1 MQVGTDTMFNELH
14 SKLEASAEDG
24 DRFHSLSQGLR
35 EEIERLSKEQHQWKS
50 YNVDQL
56 VSCMW
61 CGCIRVLFHSLTML
75 PLNQVLLN

>member
-35 EEIERLSKEQHQWKS
+35 EEIERLSKEQHQWES

-56 VSCMW
+56 VSCML
-61 CGCIRVLFHSLTML
+61 CGCIRAIF
-75 PLNQVLLN
+75 LNN

>member
-1 MQVGTDTMFNELH
+1 MDTMFSKLH

-35 EEIERLSKEQHQWKS
+35 KEIERLSKEQHQWER

-56 VSCMW
+56 VSCVW
-61 CGCIRVLFHSLTML
+61 CGCIRVLFHSLTIIIIHL
-75 PLNQVLLN
+75 I

>member
-14 SKLEASAEDG
+14 SKPEASAEDG

-35 EEIERLSKEQHQWKS
+35 EEMERLSKEQHQWVS

-56 VSCMW
+56 VSCVW
-61 CGCIRVLFHSLTML
+61 CGCIRAIF
-75 PLNQVLLN
+75 LNN

>member
-1 MQVGTDTMFNELH
+1 MQVGTDTMLNELH

-35 EEIERLSKEQHQWKS
+35 EEIERLSKEQHQWES

-56 VSCMW
+56 VSCVL
-61 CGCIRVLFHSLTML
+61 CGGIRAIFQSL
-75 PLNQVLLN
+75 VSK